1 MIKTLQNTLKQDK
14 ERFTVPKSVQDIIP
28 IRRIWPDGVFQFGSK
43 YSKTLR
49 FSDINYA
56 IASKEDKTAMFL
68 SYSELLNALDTGS
81 TTKITINNKRLD
93 RRNFEQEILIPPK
106 GDDLDGGRKEYNAML
121 LDKVTDSSNSVVQER
136 YITLSV
142 HKKNVEE
149 ARAFFDRT
157 VHDASS
163 RLNHM
168 DSHCEEMDA
177 ADRLHILHDFYRVG
191 EESEFRFDLRE
202 NMKNGRS
209 FKDAICPDSME
220 FKKDHFIMGGKY
232 GRVLFLKEYASYIK
246 DSMINELTS
255 LNRSL
260 MLSIDIIPVPT
271 DEAVREM
278 QNRLLGVETNVTN
291 WQRRQ
296 NANNN
301 FSAVVPYDLE
311 QQRKETREMLDDLT
325 TRDQRMMFAVVTLV
339 HLADSKEELDSDM
352 LQSSARTARE
362 AAVQTARYQQAAKAA
377 QATAQK
383 ASQAAGRALRA
394 ILSAARSLAAAMMAG
409 GSTVLSMVLV
419 ICLIGLLIASPFG
432 IFFSGEDSG
441 TGYTMPEAV
450 TMLNTEFTDRIEQ
463 IKAENSYDELDMDN
477 AGSAAMVANWRD
489 VLAVYA
495 VRTTTDAS
503 SPDEVATLTEE
514 KLDIL
519 RQIFW
524 EMNEISYWLETVP
537 GGEDEE
543 DTVILHIRV
552 AVKDHL
558 QMAEAYHFTT
568 EQKKLLEELMQ
579 PEYEELFMRLTGS
592 YQDIAL
598 SDKEVA
604 EIMENLPAD
613 LSENRKQVVLTAY
626 QLLGKVHYFW
636 GGKSLIIGWDSR
648 WGMPMKVTAEGSS
661 TTGTVRPFG
670 LDCSGMVDWVFYNQS
685 GGQYVIGHGGGAT
698 AQHSY
703 CTPIAWSDAQPGDL
717 VFYPGD
723 SHVGIV
729 CGFDSGGNIMII
741 HCASGAN
748 NVVVTGKIGFTS
760 IGRPEYFA
768 D

>member
-1 MIKTLQNTLKQDK
+1 MKKIKEKPTLSERIK
-14 ERFTVPKSVQDIIP
+14 EK
-28 IRRIWPDGVFQFGSK
+28 
-43 YSKTLR
+43 
-49 FSDINYA
+49 A
-56 IASKEDKTAMFL
+56 ISTPR
-68 SYSELLNALDTGS
+68 ELLHRGLDDGS
-81 TTKITINNKRLD
+81 ERLRTQLRDTAQHGQADEYGGDTIEDTAARGL
-93 RRNFEQEILIPPK
+93 RRAEKELIRQRKKKPQEQSPEGGAPAA
-106 GDDLDGGRKEYNAML
+106 DGTEQKKPTIKSKDA
-121 LDKVTDSSNSVVQER
+121 VTDGAQPQTAAER
-136 YITLSV
+136 
-142 HKKNVEE
+142 
-149 ARAFFDRT
+149 
-157 VHDASS
+157 
-163 RLNHM
+163 
-168 DSHCEEMDA
+168 
-177 ADRLHILHDFYRVG
+177 
-191 EESEFRFDLRE
+191 
-202 NMKNGRS
+202 GRQQ
-209 FKDAICPDSME
+209 
-220 FKKDHFIMGGKY
+220 
-232 GRVLFLKEYASYIK
+232 
-246 DSMINELTS
+246 T
-255 LNRSL
+255 
-260 MLSIDIIPVPT
+260 
-271 DEAVREM
+271 
-278 QNRLLGVETNVTN
+278 
-291 WQRRQ
+291 RQ
-296 NANNN
+296 NAAQKAAKVKTKDAYIGAQTETQVTMAAEPQRQGQQV
-301 FSAVVPYDLE
+301 FMEERGRKAARWQAEQKRAVSRRRIKTAQALHSDRDGSAMPDRMRSEQIPHIKERAKTSLPKPARKKHLPMERDIVSVSPRSKKIADTAKTLE
-311 QQRKETREMLDDLT
+311 SAQKQ
-325 TRDQRMMFAVVTLV
+325 AV
-339 HLADSKEELDSDM
+339 M

-463 IKAENSYDELDMDN
+463 IKAENPYDELDMDN
-477 AGSAAMVANWRD
+477 AGSAAMISNWRD

-495 VRTTTDAS
+495 VRTTTDNA

-514 KLDIL
+514 KMEIL
-519 RQIFW
+519 REIFW
-524 EMNEISYWLETVP
+524 DMNAITYWTEIVP
-537 GGEDEE
+537 GGKDEA
-543 DTVILHIRV
+543 DTVILHIIV
-552 AVKDHL
+552 TIKTHL
-558 QMAEAYHFTT
+558 HMADEYQFNT
-568 EQKKLLEELMQ
+568 EQRRLLEELMQ
-579 PEYEELFMRLTGS
+579 PKYQELFMVLTGS
-592 YQDIAL
+592 YQDIEL
-598 SDKEVA
+598 SPDEVA
-604 EIMENLPAD
+604 KIIENLPAN

-648 WGMPMKVTAEGSS
+648 WGMPMKVTVEGSS

-703 CTPIAWSDAQPGDL
+703 CAPIAWSDAKPGDL

-729 CGFDSGGNIMII
+729 CGFDSSGNIMVI
-741 HCASGAN
+741 HCASSEN

>member
-1 MIKTLQNTLKQDK
+1 MEKIKEKPALSERVKEKAVSAPKELLRKGLDDGSERLRTQLRDTAQQGRRDEYGGDAIEDTAASGLHRAEKELLKQRK
-14 ERFTVPKSVQDIIP
+14 KKNTEQS
-28 IRRIWPDGVFQFGSK
+28 
-43 YSKTLR
+43 
-49 FSDINYA
+49 
-56 IASKEDKTAMFL
+56 ASP
-68 SYSELLNALDTGS
+68 
-81 TTKITINNKRLD
+81 
-93 RRNFEQEILIPPK
+93 Q
-106 GDDLDGGRKEYNAML
+106 GDASAP
-121 LDKVTDSSNSVVQER
+121 SSNSDVPPVIRTRE
-136 YITLSV
+136 TDA
-142 HKKNVEE
+142 
-149 ARAFFDRT
+149 ARAR
-157 VHDASS
+157 APS
-163 RLNHM
+163 
-168 DSHCEEMDA
+168 
-177 ADRLHILHDFYRVG
+177 
-191 EESEFRFDLRE
+191 
-202 NMKNGRS
+202 
-209 FKDAICPDSME
+209 P
-220 FKKDHFIMGGKY
+220 
-232 GRVLFLKEYASYIK
+232 
-246 DSMINELTS
+246 
-255 LNRSL
+255 
-260 MLSIDIIPVPT
+260 P
-271 DEAVREM
+271 VREQARQAAM
-278 QNRLLGVETNVTN
+278 KQAVKTKNAYISTQRKTVMTAAPEPQRQGQQAFTQEQGRRASRQQA
-291 WQRRQ
+291 QRRQ
-296 NANNN
+296 AEQRFRHQDDLRGDSLRTEGFKPTSRGRIKERGGIQQPKKHQLPEPKTPNYAAGIAPKAREGSK
-301 FSAVVPYDLE
+301 SAVLSSE
-311 QQRKETREMLDDLT
+311 QAMHST
-325 TRDQRMMFAVVTLV
+325 TV
-339 HLADSKEELDSDM
+339 HAT
-352 LQSSARTARE
+352 AAGTHAARE
-362 AAVQTARYQQAAKAA
+362 AAMQMAKRQQMTKAA
-377 QATAQK
+377 ETATQK
-383 ASQAAGRALRA
+383 TAQAAGRALRS
-394 ILSAARSLAAAMMAG
+394 IIAAAQSLLAAIAAG
-409 GSTVLSMVLV
+409 GSTVVAMVLV
-419 ICLIGLLIASPFG
+419 ICLIGLLIVSPFG

-450 TMLNTEFTDRIEQ
+450 SVLNGEFAARIEQ

-604 EIMENLPAD
+604 EIMKKLPAD
-613 LSENRKQVVLTAY
+613 LSEERKQVVLTAY
-626 QLLGKVHYFW
+626 QLLGKVNYFW
-636 GGKSLIIGWDSR
+636 GGKSLVLGWDSR